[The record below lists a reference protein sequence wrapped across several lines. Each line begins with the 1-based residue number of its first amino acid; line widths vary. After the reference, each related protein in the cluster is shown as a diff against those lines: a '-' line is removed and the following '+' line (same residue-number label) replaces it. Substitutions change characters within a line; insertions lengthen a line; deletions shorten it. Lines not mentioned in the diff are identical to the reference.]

1 MCDIRARG
9 SFNFG
14 FHLGTISQE
23 AAAVGGAAATHR
35 LFVAQTVQ
43 VVVERQ
49 LGAYQPKWTAES
61 DVSKDQS
68 VPFFFFLM
76 VCV

>member
-49 LGAYQPKWTAES
+49 LGAYQPKWTA
-61 DVSKDQS
+61 VRCFKGSKRT
-68 VPFFFFLM
+68 FFFF
-76 VCV
+76 